1 MEQDI
6 GEKKNLAVKL
16 SKKATELRALLDQQI
31 AMGRSTPGPKQ
42 KNDAK
47 IVVDKWKK

>member
-1 MEQDI
+1 MTHI
-6 GEKKNLAVKL
+6 KSIYTKL
-16 SKKATELRALLDQQI
+16 SKKTTVLRALLDQQI
-31 AMGRSTPGPKQ
+31 EMGRSTPGPKQ